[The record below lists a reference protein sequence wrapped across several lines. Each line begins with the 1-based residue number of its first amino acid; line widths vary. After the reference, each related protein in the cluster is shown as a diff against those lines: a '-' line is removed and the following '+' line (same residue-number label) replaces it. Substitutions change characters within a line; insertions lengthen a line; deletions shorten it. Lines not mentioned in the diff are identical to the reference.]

1 MPTVANRQTRQ
12 GAGGVPDP
20 VTRLNDDNPSSLRL
34 HVAGG
39 GDSGGPGAD
48 DGNIGID
55 DRLRM
60 KASRHCDGS

>member
-1 MPTVANRQTRQ
+1 M
-12 GAGGVPDP
+12 
-20 VTRLNDDNPSSLRL
+20 RL